1 MSQVRVVVCR
11 ACRVQPADS
20 VEHVF
25 HSALGGTLKVPDVLC
40 KACNNDLGRTVD
52 AALVEQ
58 FGFFRSALEISGDRG
73 QIPEFSAEHPELG
86 RLNIE
91 QGLHPKLGA
100 RKPDVQPLG
109 DGTFRVTAANEKIA
123 KEVLASAARKN
134 PDVNVLSA
142 EREIIPPPTVEFR
155 VPLGG
160 EDFRRSCLK
169 VMLVYIEHLGLVPSE
184 TLLDAWDYVRSGRP
198 TSSVRISSTPYFSP
212 WQLPATMSEFS
223 HQLLIESIGEGT
235 PLRAALSIFGCP
247 LLMADFGPASAASC
261 RAGVAEDPVSHQRCE
276 ATNWPSSLPSIPD
289 TISSDVA
296 EAYMK
301 QLGRVIEANATARDE
316 RAMME
321 MAQLACRP
329 LVEDLQEGDPIT
341 EEVLRKIVQRAAA
354 LMVGRQFNEAVTLE
368 DPGLLQKLRGKK

>member
-1 MSQVRVVVCR
+1 MTEFRRGGCR

-20 VEHVF
+20 LEHVF
-25 HSALGGTLKVPDVLC
+25 HSALGGTLKVPGVLC
-40 KACNNDLGRTVD
+40 ETCNNELGRTVD

-58 FGFFRSALEISGDRG
+58 FSFFRSALEISGDRG
-73 QIPEFSAEHPELG
+73 QTPGFSAQHTDLG

-100 RKPDVQPLG
+100 RKPDVQSLG
-109 DGTFRVTAANEKIA
+109 DGTFRVTAANERIA
-123 KEVLASAARKN
+123 KEVLASAARKHS
-134 PDVNVLSA
+134 DVNVLSA

-184 TLLDAWDYVRSGRP
+184 ALLDAWDYVRCGRSI
-198 TSSVRISSTPYFSP
+198 SSVRLSSTPYFSP

-223 HQLLIESIGEGT
+223 HQLLLESLGEGT

-247 LLMADFGPASAASC
+247 LLMAEFDLAAESH

-276 ATNWPSSLPSIPD
+276 AADWPSSLPNIPD

-301 QLGRVIEANATARDE
+301 QLGRVIEANAIKRDE

-329 LVEDLQEGDPIT
+329 LFDDLQEGDPIT
-341 EEVLRKIVQRAAA
+341 EDVLRKIVQRAAA
-354 LMVGRQFNEAVTLE
+354 LMIGRQFNEAVTLE
-368 DPGLLQKLRGKK
+368 DPSLLQRLRGKK